1 MNLVD
6 SKQLL
11 NLASKKCFSGM
22 HFRGCRGL
30 ISINCAKKFVD
41 LLSTH
46 IQKTSALA
54 QAVQKIDFWA
64 FHSGRLVPPN
74 YIKTLFVKYQ
84 LITIKI
90 GALT

>member
-22 HFRGCRGL
+22 HFRGGREL
-30 ISINCAKKFVD
+30 VSINCAKKFVD

-64 FHSGRLVPPN
+64 FHSGRFWEGWYP
-74 YIKTLFVKYQ
+74 Q
-84 LITIKI
+84 TISKFCLLNI
-90 GALT
+90 N